1 MFNILKKSKKQNN
14 SITSTLFIFG
24 VNLLLMFLTSW
35 ISKKLNPANQ
45 KKIRDYSEGE
55 IVD

>member
-1 MFNILKKSKKQNN
+1 MFNISKSKKQNN

-35 ISKKLNPANQ
+35 VRKKLQPTPQ
-45 KKIRDYSEGE
+45 KKIRDYTDGE
-55 IVD
+55 IIK